1 MAFVYLVL
9 EKIRRRL
16 NIQYMTVN
24 KWMIVYEIIYFP
36 TFAVQLKKRQV
47 LNMSDVDG
55 LIRSMLEAHPQNANS

>member
-9 EKIRRRL
+9 EKIRQRL

-55 LIRSMLEAHPQNANS
+55 LIRSMLEAHPQNTNS